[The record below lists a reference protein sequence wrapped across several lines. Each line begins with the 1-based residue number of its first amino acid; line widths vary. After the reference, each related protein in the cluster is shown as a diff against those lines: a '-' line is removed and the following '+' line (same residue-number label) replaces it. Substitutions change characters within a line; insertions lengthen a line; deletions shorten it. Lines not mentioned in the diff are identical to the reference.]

1 MLTIEEAQSMTL
13 TQLHVDNT
21 SVVVAVL
28 SGERLA
34 YGGGRY
40 GFGGAVVRVGGWSI
54 EVDRY
59 IGEDKLCKI
68 EK

>member
-13 TQLHVDNT
+13 TRLHVDNT

-34 YGGGRY
+34 YGGGRN
-40 GFGGAVVRVGGWSI
+40 GFGGASWWL
-54 EVDRY
+54 VDRGRLLHRRR
-59 IGEDKLCKI
+59 IAL
-68 EK
+68 